1 MKFFQEH
8 IESKTG
14 YRIFIRSWVPKIKP
28 KINILIV
35 HGLGEHSGRYKN
47 FAEKFENKKVGIY
60 SFDLIGHGKSSGLK
74 GHIGNFEEFIDATED
89 ALIYVRKQNLNI
101 PIVLFG
107 HSLGGLIS
115 LFFLIER
122 ESREIHSSIISSPW
136 IKTVVRIPPLLI
148 IFQKLLKNIIPRMRL
163 NNRLET
169 GHLSKDERVVNEYE
183 NDKLVHNKISLNLF
197 SEITN
202 AINLVLEKSDRINLI
217 MI

>member
-74 GHIGNFEEFIDATED
+74 GHIRNFEEFIDATED

-107 HSLGGLIS
+107 HSLGAVS
-115 LFFLIER
+115 Y
-122 ESREIHSSIISSPW
+122 
-136 IKTVVRIPPLLI
+136 T
-148 IFQKLLKNIIPRMRL
+148 
-163 NNRLET
+163 
-169 GHLSKDERVVNEYE
+169 HLTLPTTPYV
-183 NDKLVHNKISLNLF
+183 
-197 SEITN
+197 
-202 AINLVLEKSDRINLI
+202 
-217 MI
+217 